1 MLSTEISETVLT
13 IGCAYKH
20 PKGGVAHVLYSY
32 DAYLFKPFHFVVT
45 TRRGGKLRKLFWL
58 FIAIP
63 LFVLRCL
70 SSRIKI
76 VHVHGASYNSFY
88 RKRIFID
95 IAKRLGKK
103 VVYHIHG
110 GGFADFYK
118 THTADVAPVLKK
130 VDAVIALSDSWKL
143 FFESEASC
151 KRVVV
156 VPNIIPFHNAGCKES
171 NDQVECLFL
180 GAINKNK
187 GIYDM
192 LDVLNMYQEDFRG
205 KLVLHIGG
213 LGEQDN
219 VLNIIHKYGLTD
231 IVCYEGFVDGTRK
244 NELLGSADF
253 FVLPSYIEGLPISIL
268 EAMSYG
274 LPILS
279 TSVGGIPEIV
289 EDGQNGILITPGD
302 RDSLYHAMLRL
313 MSDSKLRRR
322 MGTISYQKVQPHFP
336 NSVSNVL
343 EMLYKE
349 LL

>member
-1 MLSTEISETVLT
+1 MLSTEISEKVLT

-20 PKGGVAHVLYSY
+20 PKGGVAQVLYNY
-32 DAYLFKPFHFVVT
+32 GTYLFNPFHFVAT
-45 TRRGGKLRKLFWL
+45 TRRGGKLGKLFWL
-58 FIAIP
+58 FSAIP

-70 SSRIKI
+70 FFQIKI

-95 IAKRLGKK
+95 IAKKLGKK

-110 GGFADFYK
+110 GGFADFYR
-118 THTADVAPVLKK
+118 THTTDVALVLKK
-130 VDAVIALSDSWKL
+130 VDAVIALSDSWKS
-143 FFESEASC
+143 FFENEAGC
-151 KRVVV
+151 KRVTV
-156 VPNIIPFHNAGCKES
+156 VPNVIPFHDVVYKGSK
-171 NDQVECLFL
+171 DWVECLFL
-180 GAINKNK
+180 GAVNEDK

-192 LDVLNMYQEDFRG
+192 LDVFNMYQDDFRG
-205 KLVLHIGG
+205 KLILHVGG
-213 LGEQDN
+213 LGEQDK

-231 IVCYEGFVDGTRK
+231 MIIYEGFVDGIRK
-244 NELLGSADF
+244 DELLSSVDF

-289 EDGQNGILITPGD
+289 EDGLNGILITPGD
-302 RDSLYHAMLRL
+302 KDSLYHAMLKL
-313 MSDSKLRRR
+313 SSDSELRKR
-322 MGTISYQKVQPHFP
+322 MGAISYQKVQPHFP
-336 NSVSNVL
+336 NNVSKVL

>member
-1 MLSTEISETVLT
+1 MLSTEISEKVLT

-20 PKGGVAHVLYSY
+20 PKGGVAQVLYSY
-32 DAYLFKPFHFVVT
+32 GAYLFNPFHFIVT
-45 TRRGGKLRKLFWL
+45 TRRGGKLKKLFCL
-58 FIAIP
+58 FIAVP

-70 SSRIKI
+70 SSQIKI

-95 IAKRLGKK
+95 IAKQLGKK

-110 GGFADFYK
+110 GGFADFYR
-118 THTADVAPVLKK
+118 THITDVAPVLKK
-130 VDAVIALSDSWKL
+130 VDAVIALSDSWKS
-143 FFESEASC
+143 FFENEVGC
-151 KRVVV
+151 KRVAV
-156 VPNIIPFHNAGCKES
+156 VPNIIPFHNVVCKES
-171 NDQVECLFL
+171 NDFVECLFL
-180 GAINKNK
+180 GAVNKNK

-213 LGEQDN
+213 LGEQDK

-231 IVCYEGFVDGTRK
+231 IVCYEGFVDGPRK
-244 NELLGSADF
+244 NELLSSVDF

-279 TSVGGIPEIV
+279 TSIGGIPEIV
-289 EDGQNGILITPGD
+289 EDGQNGFLITPGD
-302 RDSLYHAMLRL
+302 KDSLYHAMLQL
-313 MSDSKLRRR
+313 MSDLKLCRR